1 MHFRISEAVT
11 IYVKNKNLIIFN
23 PLQIQCI

>member
-1 MHFRISEAVT
+1 MHFRISEEVT

-23 PLQIQCI
+23 PPQIQCI